1 MDTHD
6 NIYKNSP
13 IFISLSVRKYACNEV
28 SHTAQRNSPET
39 VSIKN
44 NSPETVSIKNHRF
57 QKGEG
62 MGIWTTACSLI
73 SPVALFTTQPNKLL
87 IISDPH
93 WHLASTHHRHGQVRP
108 PGEDKIQDATDIN
121 TLVQWGAVLT
131 VDIKLPM
138 HYSPSFSHSRG
149 WPRHRRWLA
158 RPQTELGNKQCC
170 DNCIHYSWGVYM
182 SSENGRQAI
191 SALSVFASAN
201 ILMNVLELVPF
212 FWGQVPSA
220 GYDRER
226 CTAQNMCTSTHH
238 THTTNAINNFSLGSL
253 GLPFINKAKW
263 SFVCLIPHC
272 CEQT

>member
-6 NIYKNSP
+6 NVYKNSP

-28 SHTAQRNSPET
+28 SHTAQRNSPETVSIKNNSPET

-93 WHLASTHHRHGQVRP
+93 WHLASKRETHHRHGQVRP

-158 RPQTELGNKQCC
+158 RPQTELGKQTMLWQLYTLFVGCV
-170 DNCIHYSWGVYM
+170 HEQWKWETSY
-182 SSENGRQAI
+182 
-191 SALSVFASAN
+191 LSTF
-201 ILMNVLELVPF
+201 
-212 FWGQVPSA
+212 
-220 GYDRER
+220 R
-226 CTAQNMCTSTHH
+226 
-238 THTTNAINNFSLGSL
+238 
-253 GLPFINKAKW
+253 
-263 SFVCLIPHC
+263 VC
-272 CEQT
+272 